1 MNLPSLLPKMS
12 CSFLIIFMEK
22 VLWNCIFLAKGCIV
36 EQNSKKETP
45 LKIWF
50 YFQVDINLPMKPFLK
65 LVNDISLIWPKLG
78 KIGFYRP
85 VRTQKLKIFENF
97 CSGVLVW
104 SFGMKKWT
112 GNDCQ
117 WHQSDMAK
125 IGQNWLLSRWAGSK
139 MKIFEKFL
147 FRGASLLIW
156 NEKMD

>member
-85 VRTQKLKIFENF
+85 VRTQKLKIFE
-97 CSGVLVW
+97 
-104 SFGMKKWT
+104 
-112 GNDCQ
+112 
-117 WHQSDMAK
+117 
-125 IGQNWLLSRWAGSK
+125 
-139 MKIFEKFL
+139 KFL
-147 FRGASLLIW
+147 FGGASLVIW
-156 NEKMD
+156 NEKMDWQL